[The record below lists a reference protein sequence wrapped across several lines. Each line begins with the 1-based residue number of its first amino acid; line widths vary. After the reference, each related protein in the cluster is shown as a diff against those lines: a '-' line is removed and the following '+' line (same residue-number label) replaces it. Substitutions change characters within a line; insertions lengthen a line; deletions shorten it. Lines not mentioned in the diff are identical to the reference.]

1 MFKKLKNWEGSR
13 KELISKIIEIENE
26 DKSKF
31 VMISNKTGKGI
42 PINSRRI
49 QQYLDIGILPRG
61 KLIKGE
67 YYYRYEHIIRYLA
80 AIILKNKGH
89 SLLQIES
96 ILSYHE
102 YEELIEIFLINNDL
116 KTKKLK
122 KEFSTSDTSKSLREL
137 GREEGRV
144 LRSQWI
150 KFAVTKWC
158 HLDIRK
164 KELIKLNKKE
174 INLLSNVIVD
184 TLEKFQKKDI
194 DSLIK

>member
-67 YYYRYEHIIRYLA
+67 YNYRYEHIIRYLA

-89 SLLQIES
+89 
-96 ILSYHE
+96 Y
-102 YEELIEIFLINNDL
+102 FTN
-116 KTKKLK
+116 
-122 KEFSTSDTSKSLREL
+122 
-137 GREEGRV
+137 
-144 LRSQWI
+144 
-150 KFAVTKWC
+150 
-158 HLDIRK
+158 
-164 KELIKLNKKE
+164 
-174 INLLSNVIVD
+174 
-184 TLEKFQKKDI
+184 
-194 DSLIK
+194 